1 MKKSALLCAVIL
13 AGSLATVSCNGGP
26 HVNLPPSKLTE
37 RVFASQS
44 AATTVVPGSLVV
56 IDGYNDTLGRGAI
69 SAGTSPGLMSISP
82 DKTTLMAFDMA
93 TNRVGVV
100 NTQTQ
105 ALIGSVQLPGP
116 TTSMVTPLPSAG
128 YVAVP
133 SAPFSNGVP
142 PGGIVAMNLIAAGIS
157 SLISVPN
164 AQTVVSNSSGTQL
177 LVFSNGL
184 ASNVSDSVTVVSP
197 LLVNSGSP
205 VTVTVPGFDRPVN
218 AVYSGDGSVAYIL
231 NCGPQCGGT
240 QASVQVLNVTSTPP
254 TAGPLVP
261 VDAAT
266 IGFLSGSTLYVAGT
280 PSTNN
285 ACTGEST
292 AATTCGRLS
301 IVDTGS
307 LTVTGTAVITD
318 GYHNRIDLGNGGQ
331 LFVGSYDCTNI
342 GNVNNV
348 SGEVRGCLSIYNT
361 LNNTVVIPP
370 DNGDVTGLQT
380 FSSRFVEYVAE
391 GGNLRVYDTQ
401 TDTLLENQDFI
412 STGTIIITGVIT
424 DVKAV
429 DFF

>member
-1 MKKSALLCAVIL
+1 LKKSALLCAVIL
-13 AGSLATVSCNGGP
+13 AASLATISCNGGP
-26 HVNLPPSKLTE
+26 HPTLPPSKLTE

-44 AATTVVPGSLVV
+44 ASTTTVPGSLVV
-56 IDGYNDTLGRGAI
+56 INGYNDTLGRGAI

-82 DKTTLMAFDMA
+82 DRTTLMVFDMA
-93 TNRVGVV
+93 TNTVGVV

-105 ALIGSVQLPGP
+105 ALTGSAHLPGP

-133 SAPFSNGVP
+133 SAPFSDGTP
-142 PGGIVAMNLIAAGIS
+142 PGAIAALNLTSPGVS
-157 SLISVPN
+157 SLISVPS
-164 AQTVVSNSSGTQL
+164 AQTVVSNTNGTQL
-177 LVFSNGL
+177 LVFSND
-184 ASNVSDSVTVVSP
+184 SDSVTVVSP

-218 AVYSGDGSVAYIL
+218 AVYSGDGTVAYVL

-240 QASVQVLNVTSTPP
+240 QASVQILNVGTTPP
-254 TAGPLVP
+254 TAGQVVP

-280 PSTNN
+280 PPTNN
-285 ACTGEST
+285 ACTGQTT
-292 AATTCGRLS
+292 AAATCGRLS
-301 IVDTGS
+301 IVDTSS

-342 GNVNNV
+342 GNVNNP

-361 LNNTVVIPP
+361 LNNTIVIPP

-380 FSSRFVEYVAE
+380 FSSRYVEYVAE

-412 STGTIIITGVIT
+412 STGTIIITGIVT

>member
-1 MKKSALLCAVIL
+1 
-13 AGSLATVSCNGGP
+13 
-26 HVNLPPSKLTE
+26 
-37 RVFASQS
+37 
-44 AATTVVPGSLVV
+44 VV

-69 SAGTSPGLMSISP
+69 GAGTAPGLMSISP
-82 DKTTLMAFDMA
+82 DLTTLMVFDMVA
-93 TNRVGVV
+93 NRVGVV
-100 NTQTQ
+100 NTQSQ
-105 ALIGSVQLPGP
+105 ALTGSVQLAGP

-142 PGGIVAMNLIAAGIS
+142 PGGIVAMNLTSPSVS
-157 SLISVPN
+157 STISVPN
-164 AQTVVSNSSGTQL
+164 AQTVVSNTGGTQL
-177 LVFSNGL
+177 LVFSND
-184 ASNVSDSVTVVSP
+184 SDLVTVVSP

-218 AVYSGDGSVAYIL
+218 AVYSSDGSVAYVL

-240 QASVQVLNVTSTPP
+240 QASVQVLNVTATPP
-254 TAGPLVP
+254 TAGALVP

-266 IGFLSGSTLYVAGT
+266 IGFLNGSTLYVAGT
-280 PSTNN
+280 PPTNN

-292 AATTCGRLS
+292 AAATCGRLS

-348 SGEVRGCLSIYNT
+348 NGEVRGCLSIYNT

-380 FSSRFVEYVAE
+380 FTSRFVEYVAE

-424 DVKAV
+424 DVKRT